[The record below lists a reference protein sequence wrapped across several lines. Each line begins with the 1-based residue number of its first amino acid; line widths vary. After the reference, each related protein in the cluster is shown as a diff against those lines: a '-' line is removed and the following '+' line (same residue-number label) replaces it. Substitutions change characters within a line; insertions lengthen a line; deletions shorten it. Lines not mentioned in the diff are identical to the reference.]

1 LIYPPELEVNET
13 TYTASSAS
21 VTITVCITILEQSR

>member
-1 LIYPPELEVNET
+1 LIFPPELEIKET

-21 VTITVCITILEQSR
+21 FLDILSKQYQIL